1 MQNRC
6 IGSAA
11 VPICFGDDDDDD
23 HCDSCD
29 DDDDD
34 HRDSCDD
41 NQYDS
46 DDDQHDIV
54 VSREIF
60 HKQSLF
66 FLACVK

>member
-23 HCDSCD
+23 HRDS
-29 DDDDD
+29 DDD
-34 HRDSCDD
+34 HH
-41 NQYDS
+41 YDS